1 MGKVFEQI
9 SADLCNW
16 LLRQHVFFV
25 ATAPNA
31 SDGFVNCSPK
41 GMDSFRVLDSRTV
54 AYLDFVGS
62 GVETIAHLKENERI
76 IIMFCAFDGGPKI
89 VRLHGKGEAVLPGH
103 PEFESLRHAFPES
116 PGVRSVIRVSLI
128 RISDSCGYGVPRMD
142 FVSERDTLIEWANRK
157 GDDGLEKYIREKNS
171 RSIDGLPGVCE
182 SP

>member
-89 VRLHGKGEAVLPGH
+89 P
-103 PEFESLRHAFPES
+103 SLRERS
-116 PGVRSVIRVSLI
+116 PAEPSAR
-128 RISDSCGYGVPRMD
+128 
-142 FVSERDTLIEWANRK
+142 
-157 GDDGLEKYIREKNS
+157 
-171 RSIDGLPGVCE
+171 PGR
-182 SP
+182 